1 MALALQSLVGVALFP
16 LAAYLM
22 CESRREMPLGLA
34 VKWTGIG
41 IAVIYAIAVVMT
53 QLPWAGPLFD
63 ALGHVV
69 AGLQRAVDAGSQFMF
84 GYLAG
89 AKAPFTEDDP
99 TKSFVLA
106 FRILPMILVLSALVR
121 LFYHWGLLQL
131 VVQGFAR
138 VLRSSLGIGGPLA
151 TGSAAAVFLGTVETP
166 LVVKPYLK
174 SIGRGALFAMMA
186 ATMATVAGS
195 VMALYAVVLA
205 PVLPGAAGHLLAASL
220 MNVPAALVLARL
232 AVPEGFSDG
241 GEVAKIDIEDAPR
254 SSVDAVARGA
264 MDGIPLVAAVA
275 TLLIVSVAMVA
286 LINQLL
292 AFAGAP
298 LGIAVT
304 LEQLLGWAS
313 APLAWSMGIPMAEA
327 TTAGAIL
334 GKKIVLNE
342 LIAYLDLAKLTAAE
356 LSARSRLILTY
367 ALCGF
372 ANVASLGIVI
382 GGLSVLAPERRSD
395 IVSLAPKSVVIGAM
409 ATMMS
414 GAVIGSLTWS

>member
-1 MALALQSLVGVALFP
+1 MTLALQSLAGVALFP

-22 CESRREMPLGLA
+22 CENRREMPLHLA
-34 VKWTGIG
+34 LKWTAIG

-53 QLPWAGPLFD
+53 QLPWAGALFNM
-63 ALGHVV
+63 LGRLVD
-69 AGLQRAVDAGSQFMF
+69 GLQRAVDAGSQFMF

-89 AKAPFTEDDP
+89 AKAPFTESDP

-121 LFYHWGLLQL
+121 LFYHWGLLQV

-138 VLRSSLGIGGPLA
+138 VLKTSLGIGGPLA
-151 TGSAAAVFLGTVETP
+151 TGAAAAVFLGTVETP

-174 SIGRGALFAMMA
+174 DMGRGALFAMMA

-232 AVPEGFSDG
+232 AVPQGFSDG
-241 GEVAKIDIEDAPR
+241 GAVAKIDIEDAPR
-254 SSVDAVARGA
+254 SSIDAIARGA

-292 AFAGAP
+292 AFAGGP
-298 LGIAVT
+298 LGITVT

-313 APLAWSMGIPMAEA
+313 APLAWAMGIPLSEA

-356 LSARSRLILTY
+356 LSSRSRLILTY

-372 ANVASLGIVI
+372 ANLASLGIVI
-382 GGLSVLAPERRSD
+382 GGLSVLAPERRLD
-395 IVSLAPKSVVIGAM
+395 IVALAPKSVVIGAL
-409 ATMMS
+409 ATMLS